1 MTEQYGD
8 PGTEAPDIKEVEAAP
23 EDAEI
28 EAPEAEDEAPEAV
41 EPRQFDPDTVEKARR
56 YGWKPP
62 EEWVGSKK
70 GYVDDPERF
79 LELPSTL
86 RKRLEESDDRLKKAD
101 DRLSRMDR
109 VMNTAMERQKAQH
122 EAELESVRKQM
133 RSAVEEGD
141 VEKYDEL
148 SKRQEQLSKQ
158 APEPEKQD
166 DKPQLP
172 PAVSAYMERDE
183 GKWLK
188 DPYLAQQ
195 ASMIVDAGLKA
206 NEVPTGNAEAQLR
219 YAEQRVRQLFPQYFE
234 TPATRA
240 AKTDGGGMAS
250 ARNSKPEDKIPAE
263 DRATLKG
270 LVDQGIFKDMKEA
283 AKYYLEDNG

>member
-8 PGTEAPDIKEVEAAP
+8 PETEAPDFEEVEAAP

-41 EPRQFDPDTVEKARR
+41 EPRQFDPETVEKARR

-86 RKRLEESDDRLKKAD
+86 RKRLEESDERLKKAD

-109 VMNTAMERQKAQH
+109 VMNTALDRQKAQH
-122 EAELESVRKQM
+122 EAELEAVRKQM

-148 SKRQEQLSKQ
+148 SKRQDQ
-158 APEPEKQD
+158 P
-166 DKPQLP
+166 
-172 PAVSAYMERDE
+172 
-183 GKWLK
+183 G
-188 DPYLAQQ
+188 DP
-195 ASMIVDAGLKA
+195 D
-206 NEVPTGNAEAQLR
+206 AQLR
-219 YAEQRVRQLFPQYFE
+219 YAEQRVKQLFPSYFE
-234 TPATRA
+234 TPAKRA
-240 AKTDGGGMAS
+240 ARTDGGGMAS

-263 DRATLKG
+263 DRAQLKG